1 VNVKLGAL
9 VDNANGAEAELASG
23 GRDTDCFQG
32 LSVGSRLLFDP
43 PVHSR
48 LMAAKTRLKTTIIS
62 LSTIKLNNFAPEVN
76 ISISLQRIPHC
87 TPIFGEASSGGQ
99 FVAITGGRR
108 LIGEPQAADQEG
120 IERP

>member
-1 VNVKLGAL
+1 
-9 VDNANGAEAELASG
+9 
-23 GRDTDCFQG
+23 
-32 LSVGSRLLFDP
+32 
-43 PVHSR
+43 
-48 LMAAKTRLKTTIIS
+48 MAAKTRLITTIIS

-87 TPIFGEASSGGQ
+87 TPNFGEASSGGQ

>member
-1 VNVKLGAL
+1 
-9 VDNANGAEAELASG
+9 
-23 GRDTDCFQG
+23 
-32 LSVGSRLLFDP
+32 
-43 PVHSR
+43 
-48 LMAAKTRLKTTIIS
+48 MAAKTRLKTTIIS

-87 TPIFGEASSGGQ
+87 TPNFGEASSGGQ
-99 FVAITGGRR
+99 FVAINGGRR